1 MSHFWEKEIPK
12 GYYDKA
18 ISFDKKSKYD
28 TQSNWHKTTFESISN
43 KTKNSKILLDFA
55 CGSGTFLGHYIKKET
70 SIGVDI
76 SETQILYAKE
86 KYKDSGSFFTLHE
99 FKFEDYK
106 NYFDTITCIGL
117 FEFISKEE
125 ADYYLDR
132 FKYCL
137 KDNGKIIISTPNF
150 KLVMRTIE
158 FILSRF
164 GNIDYSNQ
172 YKTKYNKKTFTKILT
187 RHNFKKLKIK
197 KIISLF
203 IFLSSFSGN
212 VALKLNKK
220 YSDIFR
226 ENSGVLLIA
235 EIQQ

>member
-1 MSHFWEKEIPK
+1 
-12 GYYDKA
+12 
-18 ISFDKKSKYD
+18 
-28 TQSNWHKTTFESISN
+28 
-43 KTKNSKILLDFA
+43 
-55 CGSGTFLGHYIKKET
+55 
-70 SIGVDI
+70 
-76 SETQILYAKE
+76 
-86 KYKDSGSFFTLHE
+86 
-99 FKFEDYK
+99 
-106 NYFDTITCIGL
+106 
-117 FEFISKEE
+117 
-125 ADYYLDR
+125 
-132 FKYCL
+132 
-137 KDNGKIIISTPNF
+137 
-150 KLVMRTIE
+150 MRTIE

-187 RHNFKKLKIK
+187 RHNFKKLEIK

-226 ENSGVLLIA
+226 ENSGLLLIA

>member
-125 ADYYLDR
+125 ADYYLER

-137 KDNGKIIISTPNF
+137 KDNGKMIILDLLKHDHEWTREQWADQWLGFMPEELTQWLNNEH
-150 KLVMRTIE
+150 MD
-158 FILSRF
+158 ILHNEVLRGFVPDLSVIMVI
-164 GNIDYSNQ
+164 G
-172 YKTKYNKKTFTKILT
+172 KKRK
-187 RHNFKKLKIK
+187 
-197 KIISLF
+197 
-203 IFLSSFSGN
+203 
-212 VALKLNKK
+212 
-220 YSDIFR
+220 
-226 ENSGVLLIA
+226 
-235 EIQQ
+235 